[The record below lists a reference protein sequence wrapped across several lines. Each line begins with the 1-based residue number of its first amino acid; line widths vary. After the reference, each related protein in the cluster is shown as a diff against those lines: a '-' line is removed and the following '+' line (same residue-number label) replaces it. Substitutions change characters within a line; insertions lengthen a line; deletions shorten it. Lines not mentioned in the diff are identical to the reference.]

1 MKGRCYC
8 EREGLFLLNQGFF
21 NVMSDLDSVTVPCV
35 YHTKSYLHQVLL
47 LPTDLTGCW
56 SVVWLVDAA
65 GVRMEPATFCSLL
78 PPASPGRLMAYN

>member
-21 NVMSDLDSVTVPCV
+21 NVMSDLDSVTVPCI

-65 GVRMEPATFCSLL
+65 GVRMEPAMFCSLL